1 MPWVI
6 LSIVTAFA
14 WAVCNVIDKA
24 IFIRWK
30 IHPDLYFILISI
42 AFFLSG
48 VVVLVFRGF
57 PAIPAD
63 HLLSV
68 VASVVLFFLCFIFYC
83 RAVTREEVSRVVP
96 LWYLS
101 PLFILIFAA
110 IFLHERLAPFH
121 LMGVVLLVFGAMT
134 ITSRGLFS
142 RPRWDIILLMA
153 AADVCFAVSAVIGK
167 YLIDQGMD
175 VWTLYAHSRLAGVV
189 VVVPTVMMYAPLFRE
204 TIRKQGGHFLWFIA
218 TDEVINVFGDI
229 AWLVAIAAGS
239 VTLVTALTSLQPF
252 FVFFIALI
260 LGVLIP
266 RLLSEERASRSILA
280 FKFASIASIVIGA
293 LLITTVN

>member
-1 MPWVI
+1 MSWVI
-6 LSIVTAFA
+6 LSIVTALA
-14 WAVCNVIDKA
+14 WAVCNIIDKA

-30 IHPDLYFILISI
+30 IHPDLYFVLISI

-48 VVVLVFRGF
+48 VVVLVFQGF
-57 PAIPAD
+57 PIIPVD

-68 VASVVLFFLCFIFYC
+68 AASGILFFLCFIFYC
-83 RAVTREEVSRVVP
+83 RAVTREEISRVAP

-101 PLFILIFAA
+101 PLFISIFAA
-110 IFLHERLAPFH
+110 IFLHERLAPVH

-134 ITSRGLFS
+134 ITSRRLFL
-142 RPRWDIILLMA
+142 RPRWGIVLLMA
-153 AADVCFAVSAVIGK
+153 AADLCFAASAVIGK
-167 YLIDQGMD
+167 YLMDQGMD
-175 VWTLYAHSRLAGVV
+175 VWTLYAYSRIAGIAVIIPALIV
-189 VVVPTVMMYAPLFRE
+189 TASALRVTLKEHGPRV
-204 TIRKQGGHFLWFIA
+204 LWVIA
-218 TDEVINVFGDI
+218 FNEVINVGGDI

-260 LGVLIP
+260 LGALVP
-266 RLLSEERASRSILA
+266 KFLSEERASRSILA

-293 LLITTVN
+293 LLVTTVN

>member
-1 MPWVI
+1 MSWII
-6 LSIVTAFA
+6 LSILAAFA

-24 IFIRWK
+24 VFVRYK
-30 IHPDLYFILISI
+30 LHPDVYFVCISA

-48 VVVLVFRGF
+48 VAVWFGRGF
-57 PAIPAD
+57 P
-63 HLLSV
+63 LLPLDQFLVTAVSGI
-68 VASVVLFFLCFIFYC
+68 LFFLCFVFYC
-83 RAVTREEVSRVVP
+83 RAVSREEVSRVVP

-101 PLFILIFAA
+101 PLFILVLAA
-110 IFLHERLAPFH
+110 IFLQERLTPVH
-121 LMGVVLLVFGAMT
+121 IGGVALLVFGALT

-153 AADVCFAVSAVIGK
+153 AADVCFALSAVIGK
-167 YLIDQGMD
+167 YLMDQGVD
-175 VWTLYAHSRLAGVV
+175 VWTLYAHSRLAGIAVV
-189 VVVPTVMMYAPLFRE
+189 MPALVIYAPLLRMTIQKQE
-204 TIRKQGGHFLWFIA
+204 TRFLWVVA
-218 TDEVINVFGDI
+218 ANEVINVFGDI

-252 FVFFIALI
+252 LVFFIVLI

-266 RLLSEERASRSILA
+266 RLLSEERVSRSVLA